1 MGPSLADALLVTVA
15 YPRASRLSSSRVL
28 RIPLSSLS
36 GMMYVLH
43 EQGAVVTHVVASVV
57 EVEPS
62 ELDEKGAEQTTPSRK
77 RSKKI
82 KEHC

>member
-1 MGPSLADALLVTVA
+1 
-15 YPRASRLSSSRVL
+15 
-28 RIPLSSLS
+28 
-36 GMMYVLH
+36 MYVLH

-62 ELDEKGAEQTTPSRK
+62 ELDGKGVEQKTPSRK
-77 RSKKI
+77 RSSSKKR

>member
-1 MGPSLADALLVTVA
+1 
-15 YPRASRLSSSRVL
+15 
-28 RIPLSSLS
+28 
-36 GMMYVLH
+36 MMYVLH

-77 RSKKI
+77 RSKKR